1 MKNLFFALSL
11 FLIMIGAILFSTS
24 FLIKTND
31 HLVKHIE
38 TIKSYVEDD
47 MWNEASKEFDTLFE
61 HWIKESRLIAIFINH
76 NDLDNV
82 TNEIYRLKEYL
93 EIQDSGESVATLGSI
108 YYNFNKII
116 NLEKIRFENIL

>member
-38 TIKSYVEDD
+38 TIKNYVEDD

-93 EIQDSGESVATLGSI
+93 EVQDNGESVATLGSI

>member
-1 MKNLFFALSL
+1 MKNLILSISL
-11 FLIMIGAILFSTS
+11 FIIMICSILFSTS
-24 FLIKTND
+24 FLIKTNE
-31 HLVKHIE
+31 HLVEHIDL
-38 TIKSYVEDD
+38 IKSYVEND
-47 MWNEASKEFDTLFE
+47 MWDDADYEFDILFN
-61 HWIKESRLIAIFINH
+61 HWIKESKLIAIFINH

-93 EIQDSGESVATLGSI
+93 EIEERGESVATLGSI